1 MKKLTIPYG
10 YINLKGMFVMEN
22 LTKEKSCAFYA
33 SDYHFEMISLPYISK
48 SMDENKEI
56 IILTENNLKDTV
68 DTLISKMNLKKEKQE
83 KILSLDWNNNDLKK
97 FKEISKKSKEDADMV
112 IFIKGKQN
120 YIQNINKNIEK
131 WVSTDKHVKII
142 DCYEFFEVEET
153 IEEIAKK
160 YDKVLGTSRI

>member
-1 MKKLTIPYG
+1 
-10 YINLKGMFVMEN
+10 MEN
-22 LTKEKSCAFYA
+22 ITKEKSCAFYA

-56 IILTENNLKDTV
+56 VILTENNLKDTV
-68 DTLISKMNLKKEKQE
+68 NTLITKMNLNQEKRK

-97 FKEISKKSKEDADMV
+97 FKEISKKSKENSDMV

-131 WVSTDKHVKII
+131 WTSTNKHIKIV
-142 DCYEFFEVEET
+142 DCYEFFE
-153 IEEIAKK
+153 IEDKIDIIAKK
-160 YDKVLGTSRI
+160 YRKVLGTTRL

>member
-1 MKKLTIPYG
+1 
-10 YINLKGMFVMEN
+10 MEN
-22 LTKEKSCAFYA
+22 ITKEKNCAFYA

-56 IILTENNLKDTV
+56 VILTENNLKDTV
-68 DTLISKMNLKKEKQE
+68 NTLISKMNLKEEKQK

-97 FKEISKKSKEDADMV
+97 FKEISKKSKENVDMV

-120 YIQNINKNIEK
+120 YIKNINKNIEK
-131 WVSTDKHVKII
+131 WVTANNHIKII
-142 DCYEFFEVEET
+142 DCYEFFE
-153 IEEIAKK
+153 IEEKIDDIAKE

>member
-1 MKKLTIPYG
+1 MKYFKRLAESVI
-10 YINLKGMFVMEN
+10 
-22 LTKEKSCAFYA
+22 
-33 SDYHFEMISLPYISK
+33 
-48 SMDENKEI
+48 
-56 IILTENNLKDTV
+56 
-68 DTLISKMNLKKEKQE
+68 EKQE

>member
-1 MKKLTIPYG
+1 M
-10 YINLKGMFVMEN
+10 NLKGMFVMEN
-22 LTKEKSCAFYA
+22 ITKEKSCAFYA

>member
-1 MKKLTIPYG
+1 MKKLAIPYI

-22 LTKEKSCAFYA
+22 ITKEKSCAFYA

-56 IILTENNLKDTV
+56 VILTENNLKDTV
-68 DTLISKMNLKKEKQE
+68 NTLITKMNLNEEKRK

-97 FKEISKKSKEDADMV
+97 FKEISKKSKENSDMV

-131 WVSTDKHVKII
+131 WTSTNKHIKIV
-142 DCYEFFEVEET
+142 DCYEFFE
-153 IEEIAKK
+153 IEDKIDIIAKE
-160 YDKVLGTSRI
+160 YSKVLGTTRL

>member
-1 MKKLTIPYG
+1 MGNI
-10 YINLKGMFVMEN
+10 
-22 LTKEKSCAFYA
+22 TKEKSCAFYA

-56 IILTENNLKDTV
+56 VILTENNLKDTV
-68 DTLISKMNLKKEKQE
+68 NTLITKMNLNEEKRK

-97 FKEISKKSKEDADMV
+97 FKEISKKSKENSDMI

-131 WVSTDKHVKII
+131 WVSTNKHVKII
-142 DCYEFFEVEET
+142 DCYEFFE
-153 IEEIAKK
+153 IENKIDTIAKE
-160 YDKVLGTSRI
+160 YGKVLGTTRL

>member
-1 MKKLTIPYG
+1 
-10 YINLKGMFVMEN
+10 MFVMEN
-22 LTKEKSCAFYA
+22 ITKEKSCAFYA

-112 IFIKGKQN
+112 ICIKGKQN
-120 YIQNINKNIEK
+120 YI
-131 WVSTDKHVKII
+131 
-142 DCYEFFEVEET
+142 
-153 IEEIAKK
+153 
-160 YDKVLGTSRI
+160 

>member
-1 MKKLTIPYG
+1 M
-10 YINLKGMFVMEN
+10 NLKGMFVMEN
-22 LTKEKSCAFYA
+22 ITKEKNCAFYA

-56 IILTENNLKDTV
+56 VILTENNLKDTV
-68 DTLISKMNLKKEKQE
+68 NTLISKMNLKEEKQK

-97 FKEISKKSKEDADMV
+97 FKEISKKSKENVDMV

-120 YIQNINKNIEK
+120 YIKNINKNIEK
-131 WVSTDKHVKII
+131 WVTANNHIKII
-142 DCYEFFEVEET
+142 DCYEFFE
-153 IEEIAKK
+153 IEEKIDDIAKE